1 MAKPRIRVIPL
12 GGVGE
17 VGKNLTI
24 IEYRSDLVIVD
35 AGTKFPE
42 DEMRGVDLIIPD
54 ISYVLERANKLRGIL
69 ITHGHEDHIGGLP
82 FLLPQMKK
90 LAPIPIYG
98 SALAIEMIRA
108 KLDEMGV
115 GDLAELHVVEQR
127 EQYDLGKHFTAE
139 FIPVTHSIPGSNV
152 VGLKTDIGW
161 VVHTGDFK
169 FDPTPPLGPPSDEE
183 RMREIGDEGVILM
196 LSDAVRVEREGHTP
210 SEAVVSETLYRVMGE
225 ATGRVVLTTF
235 ASNITRIDQAIRAG
249 YRHGRRVAVSGRSME
264 QSTRVA
270 TELGYLDPPEDTMIP
285 IDVAMKLPREQALLV
300 TTGSQGEASAAL
312 ARIAS
317 GEHHQIRLSQG
328 DTVILSAT
336 PVPGNEESVY
346 QTIDLLFRRG
356 FNVIYSALEPT
367 IHVSGHASQEEL
379 KLMLRLIRPKFV
391 IPIHGEYRHLRLYER
406 MAMTMGYKQEHVM
419 MPELGHVLTFGAHDC
434 RQDGTVKSGAVLVDI
449 ISKNQVL
456 LRNRDEVASSGV
468 IIATLIVDRES
479 GDLIAGPDL
488 SAQGLD
494 GQIGDKTLQRAQE
507 SLKNFLQKRSKG
519 GFSHGYLVSR
529 TKNVLSREIHRQ
541 TQTRPLILPVISE
554 L

>member
-1 MAKPRIRVIPL
+1 MAKPRVRIISL

-17 VGKNLTI
+17 VGKNLTL
-24 IEYRSDLVIVD
+24 IEYRNDLIIVD

-42 DEMRGVDLIIPD
+42 DEMRGIDLIIPD

-82 FLLPQMKK
+82 FLLPQLKK
-90 LAPIPIYG
+90 MAPIPIYG
-98 SALAIEMIRA
+98 SALAVEMIRA
-108 KLDEMGV
+108 KLEEMGV
-115 GDLAELHVVEQR
+115 ADLADLRVVEPR
-127 EQYDLGKHFTAE
+127 TQYDISKQFTAE
-139 FIPVTHSIPGSNV
+139 FISMTHSIPFANA
-152 VGLKTDIGW
+152 VGIKTDLGW
-161 VVHTGDFK
+161 ILHTGDFK
-169 FDPTPPLGPPSDEE
+169 FDPTPPLGPPSDEA
-183 RMREIGDEGVILM
+183 RLREIGDEGVLVM

-210 SEAVVSETLYRVMGE
+210 SEAVVSETLYRVIGE
-225 ATGRVVLTTF
+225 AEGRVVLTTF
-235 ASNITRIDQAIRAG
+235 ASNITRIDQTIRAAA
-249 YRHGRRVAVSGRSME
+249 RHGRKVAITGRSME
-264 QSTRVA
+264 QSTRVS
-270 TELGYLDPPEDTMIP
+270 TELGYLQPPEDTMVD
-285 IDVAMKLPREQALLV
+285 IDVAMKLPREKTLLI

-317 GEHHQIRLSQG
+317 GEHHQIRLAKG

-336 PVPGNEESVY
+336 PIPGNEESVY
-346 QTIDLLFRRG
+346 QTIDLLYRRG
-356 FNVIYSALEPT
+356 YKVIYSALEPT
-367 IHVSGHASQEEL
+367 IHVSGHASKEEL
-379 KLMLRLIRPKFV
+379 KLMLRHVRPKFV
-391 IPIHGEYRHLRLYER
+391 IPIHGEYRHLRLYEEL
-406 MAMTMGYKQEHVM
+406 AVSMGYKSEHVM
-419 MPELGHVLTFGAHDC
+419 MPELGHVLTFGPHDC

-488 SAQGLD
+488 SAHGLN
-494 GQIGDKTLQRAQE
+494 GQIDDKALKRAQE
-507 SLKNFLQKRSKG
+507 SLTNFLKKRSKG

-541 TQTRPLILPVISE
+541 SQIRPLILPVISE